1 MSQNLRDM
9 IHDYVESNLTD
20 DRFDEIAEI
29 LSEAGDQKHSIPITI
44 KVGFSTSEE
53 GSTMKIGHSINLKA
67 VEWDVPVKLSGRQ
80 MDLFA
85 PRSKTRTRSITNSPG
100 AEPAEPDQTTTPEIP
115 VEDTR
120 PEEHKTEAPEKES
133 PLPGLSMRQE
143 EPAPPAEPKTQE
155 ERLSAIQNRNQALLA
170 KVDSGELQLSPQAEK
185 ALREQAEA
193 EA

>member
-1 MSQNLRDM
+1 LSQNLRDM

-44 KVGFSTSEE
+44 KVGFSTSED
-53 GSTMKIGHSINLKA
+53 GSSMKIGHSINLKA

-100 AEPAEPDQTTTPEIP
+100 AEPAEPDQATTPEIP

-120 PEEHKTEAPEKES
+120 PEEHKTETPEKEQA
-133 PLPGLSMRQE
+133 LPGLSMRQE
-143 EPAPPAEPKTQE
+143 EPSPEPKTQA
-155 ERLSAIQNRNQALLA
+155 ERLNAIQGRNAALLA